1 MLFEDQ
7 PKVNAIATTKKIQS
21 KSQIIIII
29 IIIII
34 MSPRAQMMMM
44 SLKCEEHANHTF
56 SKKSF
61 NFPLV

>member
-7 PKVNAIATTKKIQS
+7 PKVNAIATTKKIQA
-21 KSQIIIII
+21 KSQIII

>member
-1 MLFEDQ
+1 
-7 PKVNAIATTKKIQS
+7 
-21 KSQIIIII
+21 
-29 IIIII
+29 

>member
-1 MLFEDQ
+1 MLFEDL
-7 PKVNAIATTKKIQS
+7 PKVNNIATTKKIQS
-21 KSQIIIII
+21 KSQII

>member
-1 MLFEDQ
+1 MLFEDL
-7 PKVNAIATTKKIQS
+7 PKVNNIATTKKIQS
-21 KSQIIIII
+21 KSQI

-56 SKKSF
+56 SKKSC

>member
-1 MLFEDQ
+1 MLFEDL
-7 PKVNAIATTKKIQS
+7 PKVNNIATTKKIQS
-21 KSQIIIII
+21 KSQI